1 MKTLR
6 IIVLILITLV
16 ALSCRKES
24 LHDPG
29 MNRKSKVEINATA
42 ALPEGWR
49 PMTRAASDITD
60 VNDSVLR
67 ARGFGVYAFYTGEEN
82 YSSAKDS
89 SAYEKFGLVLNN
101 RKFEYSASAWANSG
115 KAEFWP
121 TYSGDNLSLFAY
133 APWDSWHSLVS
144 YDGKVPSI
152 QYDNYVAQ
160 SLTESELSKQRDLLW
175 GTNTAGNPHR
185 DVKKDNYDP
194 EGTVDFHFRHAAA
207 KVSFFARGTL
217 PGVSRSFNHSEPD
230 GSPDNVDTTYTDGSP
245 SYGNV
250 SYTNSGVTEVR
261 RWTETSGTFIQRTTY
276 YIEFECTRTFT
287 RTRTTPRTERLNQVE
302 HAKNYY
308 TYDGKKYLVESAS
321 FKGFN
326 QKGTLLLNNSSAYS
340 PEWTG
345 VTEFGGA
352 NPEYVLEAVSGN
364 ALTPGMR
371 FDAPATIQ
379 SDVASYSGIQ
389 EEPRDMMSG
398 YFLYAIPKTPA
409 SAADRVKLNLKYHV
423 MNSQYDAWVSAD
435 RPRLQ
440 TRQGSATAT
449 ATYAERKTVTN
460 SSTNNYNS
468 VRTPN
473 VSSFGFSNT
482 HSFTESDYVE
492 TGGNVSYGDP
502 TYEYGDW
509 VESNEEHSVPG
520 SATIDFDDDP
530 NNGAGVSLNGEIV
543 TPFLGGRAYIINLI
557 IAGDKLDV
565 DVVPRPWELNDYSF
579 DYNAN
584 INDVIQ
590 ALTYDSSTIDYADA
604 AGNVYINNRMGTFY
618 FKLGAGK
625 YSSWQAS
632 LVGDSAFGFTDENGN
647 WLYESDGVTRVSSIR
662 NPIDPSITN
671 YIYVKAI
678 DSSASVMGRAK
689 LRIYYIDATGDA
701 TVALNLVNMDG
712 VTEWTIVQN
721 AN

>member
-1 MKTLR
+1 MKIVR
-6 IIVLILITLV
+6 HIILLV
-16 ALSCRKES
+16 AVAAIALSCR
-24 LHDPG
+24 
-29 MNRKSKVEINATA
+29 R
-42 ALPEGWR
+42 EGPVPVRVARYNTSDVQILAVPFLYEDWA
-49 PMTRAASDITD
+49 PISRAVSDITAIE
-60 VNDSVLR
+60 NSDSLQKH
-67 ARGFGVYAFYTGEEN
+67 GFGVYAFYTGEED
-82 YSSAKDS
+82 YSATKDS
-89 SAYEKFGLVLNN
+89 SEYTKFGLVMNN
-101 RKFEYSASAWANSG
+101 RYFAYEDDAWKNKG
-115 KAEFWP
+115 IAEFWP
-121 TYSGDNLSLFAY
+121 TYSGDNLTLFAY
-133 APWDSWHSLVS
+133 APWDSWHGLVS
-144 YDGKVPSI
+144 YNGKVPSI
-152 QYDNYVAQ
+152 KYDDYVAQ

-185 DVKKDNYDP
+185 DVKKDDYDP
-194 EGTVDFHFRHAAA
+194 EGTVDFHFRHATA
-207 KVSFFARGTL
+207 KISFSARGTL
-217 PGVSRSFNHSEPD
+217 PGVGRSFSRTEPD
-230 GSPDNVDTTYTDGSP
+230 GTPDNVDTTYTDGSP

-250 SYTNSGVTEVR
+250 SYTNSSVTEVNR
-261 RWTETSGTFIQRTTY
+261 YQQGNRY

-287 RTRTTPRTERLNQVE
+287 RTRTTPWTETINQIE

-326 QKGTLLLNNSSAYS
+326 RAGTLLLNNTSAYT
-340 PEWTG
+340 PEWTD
-345 VTEFGGA
+345 VTAFSGT
-352 NPEYVLEAVSGN
+352 NPEYVLEPVSGN

-379 SDVASYSGIQ
+379 SDVASYSGIR

-409 SAADRVKLNLKYHV
+409 NAADRVKLNLKYHV
-423 MNSQYDAWVSAD
+423 MNSEYEAWVSAD
-435 RPRLQ
+435 RPRVQ

-460 SSTNNYNS
+460 NSRWGYNYVTTPGTN
-468 VRTPN
+468 
-473 VSSFGFSNT
+473 SFGFSNT

-492 TGGNVSYGDP
+492 NSGNVSYGNP
-502 TYEYGDW
+502 TYEYGAW
-509 VESNEEHSVPG
+509 VESDEEHTVPA
-520 SATIDFDDDP
+520 SATVDFDDDP

-543 TPFLGGRAYIINLI
+543 TPFLGGRAYTINLI

-625 YSSWQAS
+625 YASWQAS

-662 NPIDPSITN
+662 NPIDPSVTN

-678 DSSASVMGRAK
+678 DSSASVTGRAK

-701 TVALNLVNMDG
+701 TVALNLVNMAG

>member
-1 MKTLR
+1 MRTQR
-6 IIVLILITLV
+6 IIALILITLV
-16 ALSCRKES
+16 AFSCHKAELRDRSGLSGKGRVK
-24 LHDPG
+24 
-29 MNRKSKVEINATA
+29 INATA
-42 ALPEGWR
+42 VLPEGWR
-49 PMTRAASDITD
+49 PMTRAVGDITN
-60 VNDSVLR
+60 VNDSVLQS
-67 ARGFGVYAFYTGEEN
+67 RGFGVYAFYTGEEN
-82 YSSAKDS
+82 YSAATDS

-101 RKFEYSASAWANSG
+101 RKFEYSSSAWNNSG

-121 TYSGDNLSLFAY
+121 TYSDDNLSLFAY
-133 APWDSWHSLVS
+133 APWDTWNSLVS
-144 YDGKVPSI
+144 YNGKETSI
-152 QYDNYVAQ
+152 KYDNYVAQ

-185 DVKKDNYDP
+185 DVRKDNYDP
-194 EGTVDFHFRHAAA
+194 EGTVDFHFRHATA
-207 KVSFFARGTL
+207 KISFSARGTL
-217 PGVSRSFNHSEPD
+217 PGVGRTFKRSEPNGDPDD
-230 GSPDNVDTTYTDGSP
+230 GDATYTDGSP

-250 SYTNSGVTEVR
+250 SYTNSGVTEVSR
-261 RWTETSGTFIQRTTY
+261 YQQNSRY
-276 YIEFECTRTFT
+276 YIEYECTRTFT
-287 RTRTTPRTERLNQVE
+287 RTRTTPRTERLNQTE

-326 QKGTLLLNNSSAYS
+326 QKGTLLLNNTSAYT

-345 VTEFGGA
+345 VTAFNAA
-352 NPEYVLEAVSGN
+352 NPEYVLEPVSGN

-371 FDAPATIQ
+371 FDALATIQ
-379 SDVASYSGIQ
+379 SDVASYSGIR
-389 EEPRDMMSG
+389 EEPNDMMSG

-409 SAADRVKLNLKYHV
+409 NAADRVKLNLKYHV

-435 RPRLQ
+435 RPRVRI
-440 TRQGSATAT
+440 RQGSVTAT

-460 SSTNNYNS
+460 NSRYGYNY
-468 VRTPN
+468 VTTPGVN
-473 VSSFGFSNT
+473 SFGFSNT
-482 HSFTESDYVE
+482 HNFSESDYVE
-492 TGGNVSYGDP
+492 SGGAVSYGDP
-502 TYEYGDW
+502 SYEYGEW
-509 VESNEEHSVPG
+509 VESNEEHTVPN

-530 NNGAGVSLNGEIV
+530 NGGAGVSLNGEII
-543 TPFLGGRAYIINLI
+543 TPFLGGRAYTINLI

-565 DVVPRPWELNDYSF
+565 DVVPRPWELNEYSF

-604 AGNVYINNRMGTFY
+604 QGNVYINNRMGKFY

-625 YSSWQAS
+625 YASWQAS

-662 NPIDPSITN
+662 NPIDPSVTN
-671 YIYVKAI
+671 YIYIKAI

-689 LRIYYIDATGDA
+689 LRIYYIDATGEA